1 VTAASLKT
9 GRLDVS
15 AVATA
20 IIDTKPLAP
29 SAGPAAPPVLLLHG
43 SGPDRGGSLSR
54 GGRGYA

>member
-1 VTAASLKT
+1 MTAASLET

-15 AVATA
+15 GVATA

-29 SAGPAAPPVLLLHG
+29 SPGPAAPPVLLHG

-54 GGRGYA
+54 GRPGYA